1 MHVFL
6 LCLQDIKSAKKALDN
21 LQFGGYEDL
30 DIWRLIPVFQHWI
43 SVQCFH
49 LKSVS
54 VIVCFLNQ
62 RSNFLVKLQCD
73 LISDVD

>member
-30 DIWRLIPVFQHWI
+30 DTLETD
-43 SVQCFH
+43 S
-49 LKSVS
+49 SVS
-54 VIVCFLNQ
+54 TLD
-62 RSNFLVKLQCD
+62 QCTVFP
-73 LISDVD
+73 SKVG